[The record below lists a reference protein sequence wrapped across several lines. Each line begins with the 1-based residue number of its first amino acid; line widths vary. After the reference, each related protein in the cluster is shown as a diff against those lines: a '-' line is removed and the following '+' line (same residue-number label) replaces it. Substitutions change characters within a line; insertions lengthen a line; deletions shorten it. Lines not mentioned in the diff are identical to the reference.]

1 MLRVRPR
8 EWFYILSLAL
18 LLGFSISGFVA
29 SLQDEQVQPL
39 VLLGLITSFYIFTLS
54 LITTEL
60 NNRWFI
66 AFLPT
71 PLKTPFSLLLA
82 FLSGFCG
89 ALLGYVSNQVF
100 QITSIQLPKEKVYS
114 LSFFI
119 GVMTS
124 SLGYLLYKLL
134 WLQRKEEENRRLLL
148 EEHLR
153 NLEGQIAPHF
163 MFNTLNAVAELI
175 RQDRER
181 AERAVLS
188 LAKLLRK
195 SLQLEPYINL
205 REELELLE
213 DYWSLMSLRFRGSI
227 ELELDIEEGL
237 LDLRV
242 PKFSLQVLVENA
254 LKHGL
259 GLKEGYVRV
268 RARREGSRRVIDV
281 EDNGSGFRELKE
293 GMGLTNL
300 RDRLALCGGKLSH
313 RSEGGITKFSMVFN
327 GE

>member
-1 MLRVRPR
+1 MKVRPK

-29 SLQDEQVQPL
+29 SLQDMQVQPV
-39 VLLGLITSFYIFTLS
+39 VLLGVVTSFYIFTLS
-54 LITTEL
+54 LITTEF
-60 NNRWFI
+60 NNRWLI
-66 AFLPT
+66 GFLPA
-71 PLKTPFSLLLA
+71 PLRTPFSMLLA

-89 ALLGYVSNQVF
+89 ALLGYVSNEVF
-100 QITSIQLPKEKVYS
+100 HITSIHLPMEKVYS

-134 WLQRKEEENRRLLL
+134 WLRRREEESRRLLL

-195 SLQLEPYINL
+195 SLHLEPYITL
-205 REELELLE
+205 GEELELLE
-213 DYWSLMSLRFRGSI
+213 DYWGLMSLRFKGSI

-237 LDLRV
+237 LNLRV

-259 GLKEGYVRV
+259 ELKEGRVRV
-268 RARREGSRRVIDV
+268 RARKEGSRKVIYV
-281 EDNGSGFRELKE
+281 EDNGVGFKELKE

-300 RDRLALCGGKLSH
+300 RNRLTLCGGKLTYV
-313 RSEGGITKFSMVFN
+313 SEGGITRFSMVFN